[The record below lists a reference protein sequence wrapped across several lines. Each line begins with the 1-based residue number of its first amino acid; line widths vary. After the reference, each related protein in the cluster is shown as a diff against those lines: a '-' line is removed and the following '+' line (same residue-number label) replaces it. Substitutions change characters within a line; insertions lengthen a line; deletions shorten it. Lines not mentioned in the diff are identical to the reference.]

1 MKQTHMLRRWL
12 NFILGILPGGIQLR
26 AGCFLSKLSKI
37 LIESCFVTKPEM
49 EINGEIDLLSSPPTK
64 LYRVIDGGA
73 NRGDWTTKLLNT
85 NPLCESVVLIEPNE
99 ALVNLLRKRFANEK
113 RVTIIPQALDFR
125 EDTQVLSYSKN
136 MNTHGFLSFL
146 KGEKQD
152 EYTSMEVNTTTLD
165 EVLNDLKWEKID
177 LLKLDLEGFDH
188 NALLGARTALE
199 EGKISVIQF
208 EVTRNWEV
216 SGSSP
221 CATFRYLIQHGF
233 RLFLITEKGL
243 HVLRKPMNIPH
254 FSIYSNF
261 CAIHESV
268 SH

>member
-1 MKQTHMLRRWL
+1 
-12 NFILGILPGGIQLR
+12 
-26 AGCFLSKLSKI
+26 
-37 LIESCFVTKPEM
+37 
-49 EINGEIDLLSSPPTK
+49 
-64 LYRVIDGGA
+64 
-73 NRGDWTTKLLNT
+73 
-85 NPLCESVVLIEPNE
+85 
-99 ALVNLLRKRFANEK
+99 
-113 RVTIIPQALDFR
+113 
-125 EDTQVLSYSKN
+125 
-136 MNTHGFLSFL
+136 
-146 KGEKQD
+146 
-152 EYTSMEVNTTTLD
+152 MEVNTTTLD

-221 CATFRYLIQHGF
+221 CATFRYLIQNGF

-243 HVLRKPMNIPH
+243 RVLRKPMNIPH

>member
-1 MKQTHMLRRWL
+1 MIRRGL
-12 NFILGILPGGIQLR
+12 NFILGILPHSLQFR

-37 LIESCFVTKPEM
+37 LIESCFVSKPEM
-49 EINGEIDLLSSPPTK
+49 EINGEQNFLASPPTK
-64 LYRVIDGGA
+64 LYRVIDAGT
-73 NRGDWTTKLLNT
+73 NRGEWTTKLLKT
-85 NPLCESVVLIEPNE
+85 NSLCESVVLIEPNVD
-99 ALVNLLRKRFANEK
+99 LVNHLRKRFADEK
-113 RVTIIPQALDFR
+113 RVVIIPQALDFR
-125 EDTQVLSYSKN
+125 KDTQVLSYSKN
-136 MNTHGFLSFL
+136 MDTHGSLSFP
-146 KGEKQD
+146 KGENQD
-152 EYTSMEVNTTTLD
+152 EYTSMEVKTTTLD
-165 EVLNDLKWEKID
+165 EILNDLKWEKVD

-188 NALLGARTALE
+188 NALLGARKALD

-208 EVTRNWEV
+208 EVTRNWEI
-216 SGSSP
+216 SGCSP

-243 HVLRKPMNIPH
+243 RVLRKPMNIPH

>member
-1 MKQTHMLRRWL
+1 MKPTPFCRVWL
-12 NFILGILPGGIQLR
+12 NFILGTLPRGFQLSI
-26 AGCFLSKLSKI
+26 GCFLYKFSKI
-37 LIESCFVTKPEM
+37 LIESCFVSKPEM
-49 EINGEIDLLSSPPTK
+49 EINGEMDFLASPPTK
-64 LYRVIDGGA
+64 LRRVIDGGA
-73 NRGDWTTKLLNT
+73 NRGDWTTKLLEK
-85 NPLCESVVLIEPNE
+85 NPLVESVVLIEPNE
-99 ALVNLLRKRFANEK
+99 ALVNLLGKRFANEK

-125 EDTQVLSYSKN
+125 KDKKVLSFSKN
-136 MNTHGFLSFL
+136 MDTHGSLSFL
-146 KGEKQD
+146 KKEQED
-152 EYTSMEVNTTTLD
+152 EYNSMEVDTTMLD
-165 EVLNDLKWEKID
+165 EVLKDLKWEKID

-199 EGKISVIQF
+199 GGKISVIQF

-221 CATFRYLIQHGF
+221 SATFRFLIQHGF

-243 HVLRKPMNIPH
+243 SLIRKPMNIPH

>member
-1 MKQTHMLRRWL
+1 
-12 NFILGILPGGIQLR
+12 
-26 AGCFLSKLSKI
+26 
-37 LIESCFVTKPEM
+37 M
-49 EINGEIDLLSSPPTK
+49 EINGEMDLLVSPPTK
-64 LYRVIDGGA
+64 LRRVIDGGA
-73 NRGDWTTKLLNT
+73 NRGDWTTRLLDT
-85 NPLCESVVLIEPNE
+85 NPLIESVVLIEPNE

-113 RVTIIPQALDFR
+113 RVHINSNALDFR
-125 EDTQVLSYSKN
+125 KDKKVLSFSKN
-136 MNTHGFLSFL
+136 MDTHGSLSLF
-146 KGEKQD
+146 KYEQED

-165 EVLNDLKWEKID
+165 EVLNELKWEKID
-177 LLKLDLEGFDH
+177 LLKLDLESFDH

-199 EGKISVIQF
+199 AGKISVIQF

-233 RLFLITEKGL
+233 RLYLITEKGL
-243 HVLRKPMNIPH
+243 SLLRKPMDIPH